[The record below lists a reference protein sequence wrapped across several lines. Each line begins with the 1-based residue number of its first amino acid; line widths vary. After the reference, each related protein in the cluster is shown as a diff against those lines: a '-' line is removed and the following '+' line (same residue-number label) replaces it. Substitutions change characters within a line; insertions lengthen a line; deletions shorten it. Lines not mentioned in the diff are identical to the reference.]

1 MFIFQKYTI
10 RCQCHLLTTITT
22 ERKKER
28 NIYIVFVKTF
38 AIFFKNYHNFI
49 NLIMNG
55 IHFDIQKNNLLKTH
69 KPWMTRSKQK
79 PSTEMGAAR
88 EVAHV
93 F

>member
-1 MFIFQKYTI
+1 MSVPPFNNNNN
-10 RCQCHLLTTITT
+10 
-22 ERKKER
+22 RKKER

-55 IHFDIQKNNLLKTH
+55 IHFDIQKNNLLKTY
-69 KPWMTRSKQK
+69 KPWMTRSTQK